1 MNHCN
6 MHPSLRRFTKSF
18 VIFAQATASAQP
30 RHRSFY
36 YPSFGQHFE
45 LMTSSRTFDDFQQ
58 PAGMGL
64 DPVNQ
69 LPSVSRVGPD
79 QLEPRGSPDQP
90 VQDQFG
96 SMPILDIGGLDYD
109 SQQHSH
115 GVYDDMPFASH
126 HLLARIIA
134 ARPPF
139 PVVFTDWM
147 SMMAALG
154 VGCLP
159 SACRTLGRS
168 ISGTRSQVP
177 SCLHFRKYHH
187 TVPQGG
193 RSCGNARHVH
203 PFRRTYTMPLTTS
216 RRSTVRCLPSG
227 FAGGSKGASSFHWS
241 SLRSLGYG
249 LRFMPHSLIQI

>member
-1 MNHCN
+1 MQYAPKPPTFHKE
-6 MHPSLRRFTKSF
+6 LRNLCSSDGT
-18 VIFAQATASAQP
+18 SAQP
-30 RHRSFY
+30 SQRSFY

-58 PAGMGL
+58 PAGVGL

-96 SMPILDIGGLDYD
+96 SMPILDISGLDYD

-115 GVYDDMPFASH
+115 GVYDDMPFASR

-139 PVVFTDWM
+139 PVVFTDWL

-168 ISGTRSQVP
+168 ISGTRSRCRLVSTFGSTTTP
-177 SCLHFRKYHH
+177 SLKA
-187 TVPQGG
+187 VG
-193 RSCGNARHVH
+193 RAVMHAMC
-203 PFRRTYTMPLTTS
+203 T
-216 RRSTVRCLPSG
+216 RSAEPTRC
-227 FAGGSKGASSFHWS
+227 
-241 SLRSLGYG
+241 R
-249 LRFMPHSLIQI
+249 